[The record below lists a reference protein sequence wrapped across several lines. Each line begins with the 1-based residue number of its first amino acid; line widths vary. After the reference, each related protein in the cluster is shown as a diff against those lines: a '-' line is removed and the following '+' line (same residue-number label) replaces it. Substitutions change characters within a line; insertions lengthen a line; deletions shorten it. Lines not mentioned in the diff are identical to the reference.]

1 MPTTKVKTT
10 KADATRAAKKL
21 TARPKPRAKAPILGD
36 HPDTLGIIHRAVL
49 DGARDARA
57 ENDRL
62 GIPTPVGKDGK
73 VVYTTPPK
81 KRGSRT
87 PNAG

>member
-1 MPTTKVKTT
+1 MPTTKTRTT
-10 KADATRAAKKL
+10 KTDVKAA
-21 TARPKPRAKAPILGD
+21 ARKVTAKAKASEPMLGD
-36 HPDTLGIIHRAVL
+36 HPDTLGIIHRAVV
-49 DGARDARA
+49 AAAKSARA

-81 KRGSRT
+81 KRGTRT
-87 PNAG
+87 PNQG